1 MKIEIT
7 AENFQK
13 EIILPKD
20 VYFVGATMV
29 YDDSSV
35 NVLYSNKLHT
45 KNEEFVFDE
54 KNKIILHYYDSPKA
68 KEIFETFSKS
78 RSIKYMEI
86 KTKVFYLSVSV

>member
-45 KNEEFVFDE
+45 KKRSLFLMKKTRLSFT
-54 KNKIILHYYDSPKA
+54 IMILQRQKKFLKPSQNA
-68 KEIFETFSKS
+68 
-78 RSIKYMEI
+78 
-86 KTKVFYLSVSV
+86 VA